1 MYRKGNNEVRKETKR
16 QEMKQGGKDSNK
28 KLGKQ
33 KGT

>member
-16 QEMKQGGKDSNK
+16 QEMKQGGDSNK
-28 KLGKQ
+28 ELGKQ